1 MTDVSLIL
9 PQNFTTPEIVGHD
22 LFIAPMTPDM
32 TFSDSGLEV
41 KFQPVTTI
49 LSPSGKKKGGGA
61 EKANWKDYM
70 DEISIQ
76 QNTFLEMG
84 HYFT

>member
-49 LSPSGKKKGGGA
+49 LSPSGKKKGGGRKRQI
-61 EKANWKDYM
+61 ERIIWMK
-70 DEISIQ
+70 
-76 QNTFLEMG
+76 
-84 HYFT
+84 